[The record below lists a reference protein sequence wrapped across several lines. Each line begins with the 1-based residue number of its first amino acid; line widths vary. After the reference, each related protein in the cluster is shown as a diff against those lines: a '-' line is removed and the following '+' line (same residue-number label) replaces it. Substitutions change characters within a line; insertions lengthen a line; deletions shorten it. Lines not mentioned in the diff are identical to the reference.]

1 MKLLCSLWKMCLKMS
16 PGRRPFEWCVVLQYD
31 QKHKE
36 RPAQAVCSVKRRKNL
51 KMKEKL
57 WVTAKRILPPNFPTD
72 LAEAFDGAKRAFWK
86 AAAPA
91 ALAKEKI
98 VRIYMEREL
107 QELNDRIE
115 ELENID
121 PDTEL
126 AITRDTNL
134 QFRRRLDWMQHQLG
148 VLEEENAALRAKLA
162 ELQA

>member
-1 MKLLCSLWKMCLKMS
+1 M
-16 PGRRPFEWCVVLQYD
+16 
-31 QKHKE
+31 
-36 RPAQAVCSVKRRKNL
+36 NL
-51 KMKEKL
+51 KNKM
-57 WVTAKRILPPNFPTD
+57 WITIVRILPPNFPMD
-72 LAEAFDGAKRAFWK
+72 LAEAFDDVKRGFWK

-91 ALAKEKI
+91 TLAKEK
-98 VRIYMEREL
+98 VLRIYLEREL
-107 QELNDRIE
+107 QELNDRVE

-148 VLEEENAALRAKLA
+148 VLEEENAELRVKLA